1 MLNKLYKVSEKLSRS
16 KLYEHFINLLGRF
29 TADIYDDI
37 KRAYRLT
44 AKKMIKQLKL
54 DGEENMNEVEDDDVE
69 Q

>member
-44 AKKMIKQLKL
+44 VKK
-54 DGEENMNEVEDDDVE
+54 
-69 Q
+69 